1 MSLFSDLKSMIND
14 FISKRT
20 AIARLVSLRLL
31 EDPEHL
37 QLAVEKA
44 CQNDNHIT
52 NLVRKRVIFD
62 ALLRRLSSNP
72 EALCLMLSDSDVLSK
87 NISAQV
93 AFLKRLAENA
103 RILEVMLTTDS
114 TRDRIFERIAS
125 DPALLNQILVLSTA
139 CLDNGATPSSRITS
153 ILQDI
158 AKEPVFLS
166 SMQKDPKLRQTL
178 FDILQLGY
186 ASVGEDIA
194 YHLESLGNAETFTT

>member
-44 CQNDNHIT
+44 CRNYNLIAE
-52 NLVRKRVIFD
+52 LVRKRVIFD
-62 ALLRRLSSNP
+62 ALLSRLSSNP
-72 EALCLMLSDSDVLSK
+72 EALCLMLSKSNVLY
-87 NISAQV
+87 NISAQL
-93 AFLKRLAENA
+93 AFLTSLAENA

-114 TRDRIFERIAS
+114 MRDRIFERIAS

-139 CLDNGATPSSRITS
+139 CLDDGATPSTRITS

-166 SMQKDPKLRQTL
+166 SMQKDPELRQTL
-178 FDILQLGY
+178 FDILQSGY

-194 YHLESLGNAETFTT
+194 YHLETLGNAETFTT